1 MRLSVLSAVSSGSVR
16 RTGVLLAAGVAAL
29 AILAGCGGGDSTSG
43 GGESAGIPFGTAEW
57 QTDFSQRSVE
67 LSEFASGGPPKDGIP
82 AIDDPRF
89 VSVGQADEFLE
100 DREPVAV
107 LQRGGE
113 VRAYPFQILIWHE
126 IVNDEIAGEP
136 VAVTFCPLCNST
148 VAFSRDLDGRTL
160 DFGTTGKLR
169 NSDLVM
175 YDRQTESWWQQITAE
190 AIVGELT
197 GAKLEILPS
206 QTLSWGDLRTQHPEA
221 TVLSRE
227 TGFSREYGSNPYV
240 GYDDPDS
247 QPFLLDGKADDR
259 LPPKERVTAI
269 KAGSSAVVYPFSR
282 LQREAPIND
291 EIGGSPAVVLFDPEV
306 ASALDT
312 QVIADGR
319 SAGAAAVF
327 ERRLDGRLLSF
338 EAGSEPGSFRDRQTG
353 STWEIDGTASA
364 GPLSG
369 ERLEPI
375 PSDDQF
381 WFALAAFF
389 EDVDIRG

>member
-148 VAFSRDLDGRTL
+148 VAFC
-160 DFGTTGKLR
+160 
-169 NSDLVM
+169 
-175 YDRQTESWWQQITAE
+175 I
-190 AIVGELT
+190 
-197 GAKLEILPS
+197 
-206 QTLSWGDLRTQHPEA
+206 
-221 TVLSRE
+221 
-227 TGFSREYGSNPYV
+227 
-240 GYDDPDS
+240 
-247 QPFLLDGKADDR
+247 
-259 LPPKERVTAI
+259 
-269 KAGSSAVVYPFSR
+269 
-282 LQREAPIND
+282 
-291 EIGGSPAVVLFDPEV
+291 
-306 ASALDT
+306 
-312 QVIADGR
+312 
-319 SAGAAAVF
+319 
-327 ERRLDGRLLSF
+327 
-338 EAGSEPGSFRDRQTG
+338 
-353 STWEIDGTASA
+353 
-364 GPLSG
+364 
-369 ERLEPI
+369 
-375 PSDDQF
+375 
-381 WFALAAFF
+381 
-389 EDVDIRG
+389 